1 MPELPEVE
9 TYVRE
14 LEPLLRGRRITHAA
28 VTWARTIAAPT
39 ASMFVDQIAGQ
50 RFTDFGR
57 RGKYMLLGLESGD
70 TLIVHLRM
78 TGKLLVMAGDVPV
91 GTHTHVVLDL
101 DNGQRVHYNDTRK
114 FGRMWLV
121 TNPETV
127 LHKLGPEPL
136 SDAFS
141 PAQLGAALADR
152 TAAVK
157 ALLLNQE
164 IIAGMGNI
172 YADEALFAAGI
183 APLRAGGDLSAAEV
197 TALHDA
203 VRHVLAEGIAA
214 RGSSLGGSSLQ
225 NYLRPTGEQ
234 GGFQEQHQVFR
245 RTGEPC
251 RTCGRPIERIIVAQ
265 RSTHYCPHCQR

>member
-14 LEPLLRGRRITHAA
+14 LEPELTAHRIAA
-28 VTWARTIAAPT
+28 ASVHWARTIAAPT
-39 ASMFVDQIAGQ
+39 AEMFIGQIAGQ
-50 RFTDFGR
+50 RFASFSR

-78 TGKLLVMAGDVPV
+78 TGKLLVMPGDAPV
-91 GTHTHVVLDL
+91 DKHTHVVLDL
-101 DNGQRVHYNDTRK
+101 DDGRRLHYNDSRK

-121 TNPETV
+121 ANPDLV
-127 LHKLGPEPL
+127 LRKLGPEPL
-136 SDAFS
+136 SAEFT
-141 PAQLGAALADR
+141 PATLAAALHNR
-152 TAAVK
+152 TAAIK

-164 IIAGMGNI
+164 IVAGVGNI

-183 APLRAGGDLSAAEV
+183 APLRPGGALSADEL
-197 TALHDA
+197 TALHAA
-203 VRHVLAEGIAA
+203 VCAVLEKGIAA
-214 RGSSLGGSSLQ
+214 RGSSLGGSNLQ
-225 NYLRPTGEQ
+225 NYLRPGGEQ

-245 RTGEPC
+245 RTGKPC
-251 RTCGRPIERIIVAQ
+251 PTCGHAIDRIIVAQ

>member
-14 LEPLLRGRRITHAA
+14 LEPLLRGRRITRAA
-28 VTWARTIAAPT
+28 VTWPRTIAAPT
-39 ASMFVDQIAGQ
+39 ATMFVDQIADQ
-50 RFTDFGR
+50 RFSDFSR

-78 TGKLLVMAGDVPV
+78 TGKLLVMAGDAPV
-91 GTHTHVVLDL
+91 DKHTHVVLDL

-127 LHKLGPEPL
+127 LRKLGPEPL
-136 SDAFS
+136 SEAFS
-141 PAQLGAALADR
+141 PAHLGAALAGR
-152 TAAVK
+152 SAAIK

-164 IIAGMGNI
+164 IIAGVGNI

-183 APLRAGGDLSAAEV
+183 APLRAGGDLSEAEV
-197 TALHDA
+197 TALHNA
-203 VRHVLAEGIAA
+203 VRRVLAAGIAA

-225 NYLRPTGEQ
+225 NYLRPSGEQ

-245 RTGEPC
+245 RTGKPC
-251 RTCGRPIERIIVAQ
+251 RTCGQPIERIIVAQ

>member
-14 LEPLLRGRRITHAA
+14 LEPLLRGRRITRAA
-28 VTWARTIAAPT
+28 VTWPRTIAAPT
-39 ASMFVDQIAGQ
+39 ATMFVDQIADQ
-50 RFTDFGR
+50 RFSDFSR

-78 TGKLLVMAGDVPV
+78 TGKLLVMAGDAPV
-91 GTHTHVVLDL
+91 DKHTHVVLDL

-127 LHKLGPEPL
+127 LRKLGPEPL
-136 SDAFS
+136 SEAFS
-141 PAQLGAALADR
+141 PAHLGAALAGR
-152 TAAVK
+152 SAAVK

-164 IIAGMGNI
+164 IIAGVGNI

-183 APLRAGGDLSAAEV
+183 APLRAGGDLSEAEV
-197 TALHDA
+197 TALHNA
-203 VRHVLAEGIAA
+203 VRRVLAAGIAA

-225 NYLRPTGEQ
+225 NYLRPSGEQ

-251 RTCGRPIERIIVAQ
+251 RTCGQPIERIIVAQ

>member
-14 LEPLLRGRRITHAA
+14 LEPLLRGRRITRAA
-28 VTWARTIAAPT
+28 VTWPRTIAAPT
-39 ASMFVDQIAGQ
+39 ATMFVDQIADQ
-50 RFTDFGR
+50 RFSDFSR

-78 TGKLLVMAGDVPV
+78 TGKLLVMAGDAPV
-91 GTHTHVVLDL
+91 DKHTHVVLDL

-127 LHKLGPEPL
+127 LRKLGPEPL
-136 SDAFS
+136 SEAFS
-141 PAQLGAALADR
+141 PAQLGAALAGR
-152 TAAVK
+152 SAAVK

-164 IIAGMGNI
+164 IIAGVGNI

-183 APLRAGGDLSAAEV
+183 APLRAGGDLSEAEV
-197 TALHDA
+197 TALHNA
-203 VRHVLAEGIAA
+203 VRHVLAAGIAA

-225 NYLRPTGEQ
+225 NYLRPSGEQ

-251 RTCGRPIERIIVAQ
+251 RTCGQPIERIIVAQ

>member
-14 LEPLLRGRRITHAA
+14 LEPLLRGRRITRAA
-28 VTWARTIAAPT
+28 VTWPRTIAAPT
-39 ASMFVDQIAGQ
+39 ATMFVDQIADQ
-50 RFTDFGR
+50 RFSDFSR

-78 TGKLLVMAGDVPV
+78 TGKLLVMAGDAPV
-91 GTHTHVVLDL
+91 DKHTHVVLDL

-127 LHKLGPEPL
+127 LRKLGPEPL
-136 SDAFS
+136 SEAFS
-141 PAQLGAALADR
+141 PAQLGAALAGR
-152 TAAVK
+152 SAAVK

-164 IIAGMGNI
+164 IIAGVGNI

-183 APLRAGGDLSAAEV
+183 APLRAGGDLSEAEV
-197 TALHDA
+197 TALHYA
-203 VRHVLAEGIAA
+203 VRRVLAAGIAA

-225 NYLRPTGEQ
+225 NYLRPSGEQ

-251 RTCGRPIERIIVAQ
+251 RTCGQPIERIIVAQ

>member
-14 LEPLLRGRRITHAA
+14 LEPLLRGRRITRAA
-28 VTWARTIAAPT
+28 VTWPRTIAAPT
-39 ASMFVDQIAGQ
+39 ATMFVDQIADQ
-50 RFTDFGR
+50 RFSDFSR

-78 TGKLLVMAGDVPV
+78 TGKLLVMAGDAPV
-91 GTHTHVVLDL
+91 DKHTHVVLDL

-127 LHKLGPEPL
+127 LRKLGPEPL
-136 SDAFS
+136 SEAFS
-141 PAQLGAALADR
+141 PAQLGAALAGR
-152 TAAVK
+152 SAAVK

-164 IIAGMGNI
+164 IIAGVGNI

-183 APLRAGGDLSAAEV
+183 APLRAGGDLSEAEV

-203 VRHVLAEGIAA
+203 VRRVLAAGIAA

-225 NYLRPTGEQ
+225 NYLRPSGEQ

-251 RTCGRPIERIIVAQ
+251 RTCGQPIERIIVAQ

>member
-14 LEPLLRGRRITHAA
+14 LEPLLRGRRITRAA
-28 VTWARTIAAPT
+28 VTWPRTIAAPT
-39 ASMFVDQIAGQ
+39 ATMFVDQIADQ
-50 RFTDFGR
+50 RFSDFSR

-78 TGKLLVMAGDVPV
+78 TGKLLVMAGDAPV
-91 GTHTHVVLDL
+91 DKHTHVVLDL

-127 LHKLGPEPL
+127 LRKLGPEPL
-136 SDAFS
+136 SEAFS
-141 PAQLGAALADR
+141 PAQLGAALAGR
-152 TAAVK
+152 SAAVK

-164 IIAGMGNI
+164 IIAGVGNI

-183 APLRAGGDLSAAEV
+183 APLRAGGDLSEAEV
-197 TALHDA
+197 TALHNA
-203 VRHVLAEGIAA
+203 VRRVLAAGIAA

-225 NYLRPTGEQ
+225 NYLRPSGEQ

-251 RTCGRPIERIIVAQ
+251 RTCGQPIERIIVAQ

>member
-14 LEPLLRGRRITHAA
+14 LEPLLRGRRITRAA
-28 VTWARTIAAPT
+28 VTWPRTIAAPT
-39 ASMFVDQIAGQ
+39 ATMFVDQIAGR
-50 RFTDFGR
+50 RFTDFSR

-78 TGKLLVMAGDVPV
+78 TGKLLVMADDAPV
-91 GTHTHVVLDL
+91 DKHTHVVLDL
-101 DNGQRVHYNDTRK
+101 DNGQRVHFNDTRK

-121 TNPETV
+121 TDPETV
-127 LHKLGPEPL
+127 LRKLGPEPL
-136 SDAFS
+136 SEAFS
-141 PAQLGAALADR
+141 PAHLGAALAGR
-152 TAAVK
+152 SAAVK

-164 IIAGMGNI
+164 IIAGVGNI

-183 APLRAGGDLSAAEV
+183 APLRAGGDLSEAEV
-197 TALHDA
+197 TALHYA
-203 VRHVLAEGIAA
+203 VRRVLAAGIAA

-225 NYLRPTGEQ
+225 NYLRPSGEQ

-251 RTCGRPIERIIVAQ
+251 RTCGQPIERIIVAQ

>member
-14 LEPLLRGRRITHAA
+14 LEPLLRGRRITRAA
-28 VTWARTIAAPT
+28 VTWPRTVAAPT
-39 ASMFVDQIAGQ
+39 ATMFVDQIANQ
-50 RFTDFGR
+50 RFSDFSR

-78 TGKLLVMAGDVPV
+78 TGKLLVMAGDAPV
-91 GTHTHVVLDL
+91 DKHTHVVLDL

-127 LHKLGPEPL
+127 LRKLGPEPL
-136 SDAFS
+136 SEAFS
-141 PAQLGAALADR
+141 PAHLGAALAGR
-152 TAAVK
+152 SAAVK

-164 IIAGMGNI
+164 IIAGVGNI

-183 APLRAGGDLSAAEV
+183 APLRAGGDLSEAEV
-197 TALHDA
+197 TALHYA
-203 VRHVLAEGIAA
+203 VRRVLAAGIAA

-225 NYLRPTGEQ
+225 NYLRPSGEQ

-251 RTCGRPIERIIVAQ
+251 RTCGQPIERIIVAQ